1 MKPSKHASG
10 ERTGRM
16 VDNNGHWEY
25 RYDPDPDDAN
35 PVARTESMAIVEL
48 RRRHDGWTAERQR
61 VFLNVL
67 ANTGSVA
74 HAAEAADITPRSAY
88 RLRNHPKG
96 AAFARAWEAALM
108 TAANRLTAVAFERA
122 ITGTPRTIWRDGRV
136 VAESSVPSDQML
148 MFLLRHLSPTL
159 FGDGRAPAARA
170 DAVAALA
177 GGFPSAMAAIDDT
190 DVDCDLLD
198 ADDYRPK
205 PPHEHQA

>member
-1 MKPSKHASG
+1 MKPSKHAKG

-16 VDNNGHWEY
+16 VNNHGHWEY
-25 RYDPDPDDAN
+25 RYDPDPVDPN
-35 PVARTESMAIVEL
+35 PPVLTESMAIVEL

-122 ITGTPRTIWRDGRV
+122 ITGTPRAIWRDGRI
-136 VAESSVPSDQML
+136 VAETSIPSDQML
-148 MFLLRHLSPTL
+148 MFLLRHLSPAL
-159 FGDGRAPAARA
+159 FGDRGVPTGRAE
-170 DAVAALA
+170 AVGAMA
-177 GGFPSAMAAIDDT
+177 GAFPSAMAGLIDT
-190 DVDCDLLD
+190 DVDADLLD
-198 ADDYRPK
+198 DDDYRPRR
-205 PPHEHQA
+205 PHEHQA